1 MHKDLVMNNTV
12 DGMDNFFNCGFE
24 IQKPHMQILSS
35 NM

>member
-1 MHKDLVMNNTV
+1 MHKDLAMNNTV
-12 DGMDNFFNCGFE
+12 DGMNIFNCGFE